1 MKCDMP
7 LPLNKNI
14 SGDLAP
20 LAGIFSSCPPSKSM
34 VCKGMRFL
42 QECIYQTV
50 RYFLS
55 HLPNYHYLDPKS
67 HSSGILGVSGKGK
80 VEKH

>member
-20 LAGIFSSCPPSKSM
+20 LAGIFSSYPPSKSM

-42 QECIYQTV
+42 QEYVSDCEV
-50 RYFLS
+50 FFKS
-55 HLPNYHYLDPKS
+55 PPKLPLP
-67 HSSGILGVSGKGK
+67 
-80 VEKH
+80 